1 MIEIRFL
8 HMKSSNKRLIGILLF
23 IAILLITPLMAMQ
36 FSNEVNWT
44 LSDFLVAAILLF
56 GTGLLL
62 ELVLRKVTKTKN
74 RVFLAAIIIVLLLII
89 WVELAVGIFGSPLA
103 GS

>member
-1 MIEIRFL
+1 
-8 HMKSSNKRLIGILLF
+8 MKPSNIRLIGILLF
-23 IAILLITPLMAMQ
+23 ATILLVIPLMAMQ

-44 LSDFLVAAILLF
+44 LSDFVVAAILLF

-74 RVFLAAIIIVLLLII
+74 RVFFAAIIIVLLLII

>member
-1 MIEIRFL
+1 
-8 HMKSSNKRLIGILLF
+8 MKPSNIRLISILLF
-23 IAILLITPLMAMQ
+23 ATILLVIPLMAMQ

-44 LSDFLVAAILLF
+44 LSDFVVAAILLF

-74 RVFLAAIIIVLLLII
+74 RVFFAAIIIVLLLII